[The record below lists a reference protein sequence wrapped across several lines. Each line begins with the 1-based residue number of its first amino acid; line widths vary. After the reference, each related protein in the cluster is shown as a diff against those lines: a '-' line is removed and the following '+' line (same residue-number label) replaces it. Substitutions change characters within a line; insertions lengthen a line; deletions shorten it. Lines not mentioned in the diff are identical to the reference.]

1 MKYAAVPWAP
11 MADGLATGIV
21 TDVLLPLALAV
32 IMFGMGLT
40 LTPDDFRRVGRA
52 PKAVAAGLAGHVVLV
67 PLMAI
72 GVVAGFHYAFGT
84 RESILV
90 GLLLLASCPAGT
102 TSNVVTYLARA
113 DAALSVSVTTVNS
126 LVAVITTPLLF
137 LGMTRLLIGDAA
149 SIQVSVLEMVGLVL
163 AIVVAP
169 IVVGLLVRRRW
180 PRFAIASERPFRVAS
195 SLLLVL
201 VIALAVYQ
209 NRVGFWSLAA
219 SAVPISLALNVL
231 ALAGGLWLGR
241 LVGLGDFQA
250 RAVSIEAGFQN
261 GTLGIALA
269 VTQLDD
275 PVAALVPGFYSL
287 TMFVTGAAVAW
298 WWARDARRRG
308 DAAVAAPRGRRR

>member
-1 MKYAAVPWAP
+1 
-11 MADGLATGIV
+11 MADGLATGVV

-40 LTPDDFRRVGRA
+40 LTPEDFRRVGRA
-52 PKAVAAGLAGHVVLV
+52 PKAVAVGLVGQVVLV
-67 PLMAI
+67 PLLAM
-72 GVVAGFHYAFGT
+72 GVAVAYHAAVGT
-84 RESILV
+84 RESIVL

-126 LVAVITTPLLF
+126 LVAVVTTPLLF
-137 LGMTRLLIGDAA
+137 LGMTRLLLGDAA
-149 SIQVSVLEMVGLVL
+149 SIEVSVLEMVALVL
-163 AIVVAP
+163 AIVLAP
-169 IVVGLLVRRRW
+169 IVAGVLVRRRW
-180 PRFAIASERPFRVAS
+180 PRFALASERPFRVAS

-201 VIALAVYQ
+201 VIALTVYQ

-219 SAVPISLALNVL
+219 AAVPISLALNLL
-231 ALAGGLWLGR
+231 ALAGGLLLGR
-241 LVGLGDFQA
+241 LVGLSDFQA
-250 RAVSIEAGFQN
+250 RAVSIEAAFQN

-275 PVAALVPGFYSL
+275 AVAALVPGFYSL
-287 TMFVTGAAVAW
+287 TMFVTGAAVAA

-308 DAAVAAPRGRRR
+308 DAAVARPRRGA

>member
-1 MKYAAVPWAP
+1 
-11 MADGLATGIV
+11 MAEGLASGVV

-32 IMFGMGLT
+32 IMLGMGMT
-40 LTPDDFRRVGRA
+40 LTADDFKRVLRA
-52 PKAVAAGLAGHVVLV
+52 PKAVAAGLAGHVLLV
-67 PLMAI
+67 PLLAM
-72 GVVAGFHYAFGT
+72 GVVAAFHYAFGT
-84 RESILV
+84 RESILL

-137 LGMTRLLIGDAA
+137 LGMTRFLLGDAT
-149 SIQVSVLEMVGLVL
+149 SIEVSVLEMVGLVL
-163 AIVVAP
+163 AIVVVP
-169 IVVGLLVRRRW
+169 IVLGLLVRRFR
-180 PRFAIASERPFRVAS
+180 PRLALAAERPFRIAS

-209 NRVGFWSLAA
+209 NRVGFWGLAA

-231 ALAGGLWLGR
+231 ALAGGLLLGR
-241 LVGLGDFQA
+241 LVGLVDFQA

-275 PVAALVPGFYSL
+275 AVAALVPGFYSL
-287 TMFVTGAAVAW
+287 TMFVTGAGVAW
-298 WWARDARRRG
+298 WWARDTRRKEAR
-308 DAAVAAPRGRRR
+308 AATAAAPPAPKGA

>member
-1 MKYAAVPWAP
+1 
-11 MADGLATGIV
+11 MADGLATGVV

-52 PKAVAAGLAGHVVLV
+52 PKAVAVGLAGQVLLV
-67 PLMAI
+67 PMLAMGVAI
-72 GVVAGFHYAFGT
+72 AYHAAVGT
-84 RESILV
+84 RESIVL

-126 LVAVITTPLLF
+126 LVAVVTTPLLF
-137 LGMTRLLIGDAA
+137 LGMTRLLLGDAA
-149 SIQVSVLEMVGLVL
+149 SIEVSVLEMVALVL

-169 IVVGLLVRRRW
+169 IVVGLLVGRRW
-180 PRFAIASERPFRVAS
+180 PRFATVSERPFRIAS

-219 SAVPISLALNVL
+219 AAVPISLALNVL
-231 ALAGGLWLGR
+231 ALAGGLLLGR
-241 LVGLGDFQA
+241 LVGLSDFQA

-275 PVAALVPGFYSL
+275 AVAALVPGFYSL
-287 TMFVTGAAVAW
+287 TMFVTGAAVAA

-308 DAAVAAPRGRRR
+308 DAAVATARRGA